1 MYQIWR
7 ESNETII
14 IYGSN
19 HEVLDECYETFIE
32 MSTSVNEIY
41 MNFSQ
46 ILQFFYFKLVES
58 FYDSMQN
65 FRFFRTH

>member
-1 MYQIWR
+1 MYQIWW

-19 HEVLDECYETFIE
+19 PEVLDECYETFIE
-32 MSTSVNEIY
+32 MSTSVNEVY

-46 ILQFFYFKLVES
+46 IL
-58 FYDSMQN
+58 
-65 FRFFRTH
+65 